1 MSAYSTEFVED
12 HGIRLGTGEP
22 FLVKPFSMAELRGK
36 VRAVLD
42 YRSPFLRPRVK

>member
-12 HGIRLGTGEP
+12 YGVRLGPGEP
-22 FLVKPFSMAELRGK
+22 FLVKPFGLAELKSK

-42 YRSPFLRPRVK
+42 YRSPFLRPRGK